1 MPNSFEERSV
11 PIEICYRPS
20 LWLLEHI
27 LKFSNAIFSAR
38 APNVKKLGLEANTT
52 MSVSRVNATSGT
64 MASAA
69 AIAQTEAVRY
79 AYHFAELQNSI
90 DIGDLGGARMALSE
104 FQRDSAVATARGFDP
119 VNQTSSMR
127 SEFASIRRALL
138 KGDITTAQ
146 ASLSNLRK
154 ELGVPERAPSD
165 GSALLGTLSGPVADE
180 NSNVARVSASG
191 ESKRMS
197 STFIKTQP
205 ALASFTQ
212 SPQVF
217 PTSGASSFELSV
229 PSVTTSTQAVLQGL
243 SATQPDAQ
251 ARDLDGTSFAPTPEL
266 MLGSKGMSIP
276 DGAQLQFTEGPNS
289 LGTVSFAG

>member
-1 MPNSFEERSV
+1 
-11 PIEICYRPS
+11 
-20 LWLLEHI
+20 
-27 LKFSNAIFSAR
+27 
-38 APNVKKLGLEANTT
+38 
-52 MSVSRVNATSGT
+52 

-90 DIGDLGGARMALSE
+90 DSGDLGGARMALSE

-119 VNQTSSMR
+119 VNQTSSLR
-127 SEFASIRRALL
+127 SEFASIRRALS
-138 KGDITTAQ
+138 KGDMKTAQ

-154 ELGVPERAPSD
+154 ELGVPEQPPSD
-165 GSALLGTLSGPVADE
+165 GDVLPGNLPVLGAAEDSKAVRVAPSGD
-180 NSNVARVSASG
+180 
-191 ESKRMS
+191 SKRMS

-212 SPQVF
+212 GPQVF

-229 PSVTTSTQAVLQGL
+229 PSVSTSTQAVLQGL

-251 ARDLDGTSFAPTPEL
+251 ARDMDGTSFAPTPEL

-276 DGAQLQFTEGPNS
+276 DGAQLQLDHNPTRFDFSINVPNS
-289 LGTVSFAG
+289 